1 MKGNQ
6 ICHMAILHGEIMVM
20 GKKGK
25 IKIPLIGLLAVKNLL
40 ITKEELQQGVKHCSA
55 AENNSS
61 ALKEYFLSNELIS
74 LKNIERLARAAKA
87 LEFRQKEY
95 KFGSIAIQKGFINKS
110 VLTLA
115 LEEQQGEL
123 KNSNKI
129 TPIGEMLVDAGLLT
143 EKQRDDI
150 FQLQKRVRIENQKTI
165 KEKKE
170 GVDTAQE
177 DQDKINS
184 KEPLVEKIFEDT
196 NDKSLFL
203 EPETITGG
211 IKLEVA
217 KNFMTAF
224 FTKTTGFDEN
234 ITVERVKEV
243 LSEKGIVSG
252 IVLDE
257 MIQGFILSSGIK
269 TKAFKIAQGIL
280 PIQGKNASVEF
291 FFNTDYLTAGGVT
304 EDGVIDFK
312 DRGEIPLVEE
322 GTVLAEKIP
331 MVESCHGHNIYGEKV
346 ETVPSKDLAIK
357 YGSGVK
363 ISEDGIKLIA
373 DVTGFPKFSL
383 SGRVFVHKEYI
394 TQGDVDY
401 VTGHINFDGNVNV
414 KGRVKSGFKVKG
426 NDIKIIELDGGIV
439 AADGNVRIAG
449 GINKGK
455 IYARGNV
462 YAKFIHNS
470 EVSCMGNVFI
480 TKEIVDSGIECA
492 GRCVV
497 ENGILISS
505 QIVARL
511 GVTARNIGTEKAEP
525 CIIKVGH
532 DVFTKKELKKIDN
545 KLENLEKQF
554 QHHGEKKEKLNFK
567 SRDFQK
573 QIAELVHIQDRAQ
586 LEEKEINST
595 ISLMEKDSENIGS
608 IKEMKNK
615 IVQLKRDSQNAEEK
629 LDSCFDKSEKLEQVI
644 KEENRKV
651 KFLDKVQK
659 DLLIE
664 RVNLIQ
670 WTKNNPGQSIV
681 IVEGVIMH
689 GTVITGLHSEKRVS
703 EMIRH
708 SKIVEAICTSGGKKN
723 LNVYEMQVKNI

>member
-1 MKGNQ
+1 
-6 ICHMAILHGEIMVM
+6 MAVA
-20 GKKGK
+20 KKSNK
-25 IKIPLIGLLAVKNLL
+25 KIPLIGQLAVKNLL
-40 ITKEELQQGVKHCSA
+40 ITKEELQQALLHGSSA
-55 AENNSS
+55 KNKTT

-74 LKNIERLARAAKA
+74 SKNIDRLARAAKA
-87 LEFRQKEY
+87 LEFRKKEF
-95 KFGSIAIQKGFINKS
+95 KFGSIAIQKSFINKS

-115 LEEQQGEL
+115 LEEQQNEL
-123 KNSNKI
+123 KNSNRI
-129 TPIGEMLVDAGLLT
+129 THIGEMLVDAGLLT
-143 EKQRDDI
+143 EKQRDYI
-150 FQLQKRVRIENQKTI
+150 LKLQKRVRIENQKTI
-165 KEKKE
+165 EEKKE

-177 DQDKINS
+177 DQVKISS
-184 KEPLVEKIFEDT
+184 KEPPVEKILEDT
-196 NDKSLFL
+196 SDKSLLL

-224 FTKTTGFDEN
+224 FTKTVSFDEN
-234 ITVERVKEV
+234 ITVEQVKEA
-243 LSEKGIVSG
+243 LFDKGIVSG
-252 IVLDE
+252 IVVDE
-257 MIQGFILSSGIK
+257 MIQGFISSSGFK

-280 PIQGKNASVEF
+280 PIQGKNARVEF
-291 FFNTDYLTAGGVT
+291 FFNTDYLTAGGMT

-331 MVESCHGHNIYGEKV
+331 MVESRHGHNIYGDKV
-346 ETVPSKDLAIK
+346 ETIPGKDLAIK

-383 SGRVFVHKEYI
+383 SGRVFVHEEYI
-394 TQGDVDY
+394 TSGDVDY
-401 VTGHINFDGNVNV
+401 ETGHINFDGNVNV

-439 AADGNVRIAG
+439 TADGNVRIAG
-449 GINKGK
+449 GINEGK

-470 EVSCMGNVFI
+470 EVACMGNVFI
-480 TKEIVDSGIECA
+480 AKEIVDSEIECS

-497 ENGILISS
+497 ENGKIISS
-505 QIVARL
+505 QITAKL

-525 CIIKVGH
+525 CTIKVGH
-532 DVFTKKELKKIDN
+532 DVFTKKELEKIKD
-545 KLENLEKQF
+545 KLENLEKQL
-554 QHHGEKKEKLNFK
+554 QHHGDKKEKLNFK
-567 SRDFQK
+567 NRDLQK
-573 QIAELVHIQDRAQ
+573 EITELAHIQDRAQ

-595 ISLMEKDSENIGS
+595 IALMEKDSENIGS

-615 IVQLKRDSQNAEEK
+615 IVQLKTDAQNAEDK
-629 LDSCFDKSEKLEQVI
+629 LDSCFDKSEKLEEVI
-644 KEENRKV
+644 KEENRQV
-651 KFLDKVQK
+651 KSLDKAQK
-659 DLLIE
+659 DLLTE
-664 RVNLIQ
+664 RANLLK
-670 WTKNNPGQSIV
+670 WADENPGQSIV
-681 IVEGVIMH
+681 IVEGVIMN

-708 SKIVEAICTSGGKKN
+708 SKIVESLCTSDGEKD